1 MRKRSK
7 RNLSSNAGKR
17 TPKPELRMA
26 AGKFVRNVL
35 LLQIPPTEFST
46 IEPHL
51 EFVNFDNADRLEREG
66 NRIKAVYF
74 LNSGIGSMIVETTD
88 GRSVEVAVAG
98 REDMIGLHV
107 AVGLDEFSYSVVM
120 QVPGDGFRV
129 TAASMKRLLPSLPKL
144 RDLVLRRLGIRSLEL
159 AQNAACNRLHNVR
172 KRLARWLLVTHDRI
186 DSDVIR
192 ITHVFLSKM
201 VGTDRATVSVA
212 TAELER
218 AGVIRQG
225 HASIAIENRS
235 KLEAESCDCYQ
246 LFRKLNPEL
255 GLRTKS

>member
-1 MRKRSK
+1 MLERKAEPSRP
-7 RNLSSNAGKR
+7 RIAGG
-17 TPKPELRMA
+17 KP
-26 AGKFVRNVL
+26 VRNVL
-35 LLQIPPTEFST
+35 LLEIPPTEFST

-66 NRIKAVYF
+66 NHISAVYF
-74 LNSGIGSMIVETTD
+74 LNSGIGSMIVESKD
-88 GRSVEVAVAG
+88 GRSVEVGVAG
-98 REDMIGLHV
+98 REDMIGLQL
-107 AVGLDEFSYSVVM
+107 AAGLDEFSYSVVM

-129 TAASMKRLLPSLPKL
+129 TAANMKRLLPSLPKL
-144 RDLVLRRLGIRSLEL
+144 CDLVLRRLGIRSLEL
-159 AQNAACNRLHNVR
+159 AQNAACNRLHNTRERV
-172 KRLARWLLVTHDRI
+172 ARWLLVTHDRI

-192 ITHVFLSKM
+192 ITHDFLSKM

-225 HASIAIENRS
+225 HAYIAIENRR
-235 KLEAESCDCYQ
+235 KLEAQSCDCYE

-255 GLRTKS
+255 GLRTK